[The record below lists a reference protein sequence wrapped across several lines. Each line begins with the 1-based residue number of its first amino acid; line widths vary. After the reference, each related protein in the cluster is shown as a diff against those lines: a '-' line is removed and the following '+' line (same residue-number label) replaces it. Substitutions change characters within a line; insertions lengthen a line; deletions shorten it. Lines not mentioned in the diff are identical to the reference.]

1 MKYDVF
7 ISYSRKDYVDN
18 QGNVMED
25 SPVNRIIQFL
35 DKKNI
40 SYWVDKEGIYSG
52 REFVEVLANAIV
64 DSKMVI
70 FVSSKNS
77 NSSIYTTGEVFE
89 AIENKRLIIPVK
101 IDNSQYN
108 PKFKLLLR
116 PLDFIDYSKVDALS
130 DLLRAIE
137 KEKEIINQKEEEEK
151 RKLKE
156 LEEQKNL
163 AAIKNEIKEC
173 AGEVQKLMTT
183 RQMLLSSI
191 YKKLQAINIVEKEC
205 PVCKSK
211 CQIETEYCQTCGWY
225 FPALS
230 NVEWLD
236 VPVDKS
242 ALTMART
249 KWENAYDQSEGQQTI
264 VALQAEN
271 ANLKETQV
279 QLNRKRQKTLEDIAS
294 LERERKEMASEINIL
309 QEKNYA
315 LTREYTILFEE
326 KDAKIAEVQ
335 KICEEL
341 KTDNY
346 LLKVKIDNMRCLN
359 EDLEREKFE
368 LQAQIAALNESQ
380 AKLEDSEANNM
391 ANPLKKSNE
400 KKATQ
405 KEELSF
411 VSSFKDCFDK
421 HHPLTSVML
430 CLAIVGCAIAALV
443 SLRIYIGR
451 PQYHDESLLFAL
463 YMLDMS
469 FVNYLIFKFNK
480 WIWIVAVVL
489 CPPNAVLF
497 ALLFLLKKNGKNSYY
512 YLKNNT

>member
-35 DKKNI
+35 DEKNI

-137 KEKEIINQKEEEEK
+137 KEKEIIHQKEEEEK

-163 AAIKNEIKEC
+163 AAIKTEVKEC

-191 YKKLQAINIVEKEC
+191 YKKLRAINVVEKEC

-230 NVEWLD
+230 NIEWLD
-236 VPVDKS
+236 VQVDKS

-264 VALQAEN
+264 ATLKAEN

-279 QLNRKRQKTLEDIAS
+279 QLNRKHQKTLEDIAS
-294 LERERKEMASEINIL
+294 LERERDTLMKERQQL
-309 QEKNYA
+309 QDEN
-315 LTREYTILFEE
+315 
-326 KDAKIAEVQ
+326 D
-335 KICEEL
+335 
-341 KTDNY
+341 Y
-346 LLKVKIDNMRCLN
+346 L
-359 EDLEREKFE
+359 
-368 LQAQIAALNESQ
+368 
-380 AKLEDSEANNM
+380 
-391 ANPLKKSNE
+391 E
-400 KKATQ
+400 KKIVEFQ
-405 KEELSF
+405 RESEHSYNKLSF
-411 VSSFKDCFDK
+411 LSSFKDCFDK
-421 HHPLTSVML
+421 HHPLTSVLL
-430 CLAIVGCAIAALV
+430 CLAVVVFALVGLMVSIAAPDIAAPDHV
-443 SLRIYIGR
+443 EYV
-451 PQYHDESLLFAL
+451 YTAL
-463 YMLDMS
+463 YMFAMS
-469 FVNYLIFKFNK
+469 FVNYQIFKFNK

-489 CPPNAVLF
+489 CSPNAVLF

>member
-1 MKYDVF
+1 
-7 ISYSRKDYVDN
+7 
-18 QGNVMED
+18 MED

-35 DKKNI
+35 DEKNI
-40 SYWVDKEGIYSG
+40 SYWVDKDGIYSG
-52 REFVEVLANAIV
+52 HEFVEVLANAIV
-64 DSKMVI
+64 DPKMVI

-156 LEEQKNL
+156 LEELKNL

-191 YKKLQAINIVEKEC
+191 YKKLRAINVVEKEC

-230 NVEWLD
+230 NIEWLD
-236 VPVDKS
+236 VQVDKS

-249 KWENAYDQSEGQQTI
+249 KWENAYNQSEGQQTI
-264 VALQAEN
+264 ATLKAEN

-279 QLNRKRQKTLEDIAS
+279 QLNRKHQKTLEDIAS
-294 LERERKEMASEINIL
+294 LERERDTLMKERQQL
-309 QEKNYA
+309 QDENNDLK
-315 LTREYTILFEE
+315 
-326 KDAKIAEVQ
+326 KKIAELQ
-335 KICEEL
+335 
-341 KTDNY
+341 
-346 LLKVKIDNMRCLN
+346 N
-359 EDLEREKFE
+359 EV
-368 LQAQIAALNESQ
+368 NNT
-380 AKLEDSEANNM
+380 ANIFIE
-391 ANPLKKSNE
+391 SNE
-400 KKATQ
+400 KKDTQ
-405 KEELSF
+405 KEQMSF
-411 VSSFKDCFDK
+411 VSSFKDSFDK
-421 HHPLTSVML
+421 HHPLTSVLL
-430 CLAIVGCAIAALV
+430 CLAIVVFALVGLMVSIAAPDIAAPDHV
-443 SLRIYIGR
+443 EYV
-451 PQYHDESLLFAL
+451 YTAL
-463 YMLDMS
+463 YMFAMS
-469 FVNYLIFKFNK
+469 FVNYQIFKFNK

-489 CPPNAVLF
+489 CSPNAVLF
-497 ALLFLLKKNGKNSYY
+497 ALLFLLKKDGKNSYY
-512 YLKNNT
+512 YLKNTDNG

>member
-35 DKKNI
+35 DEKNI

-137 KEKEIINQKEEEEK
+137 KEKEIIHQKEEDEK
-151 RKLKE
+151 RKRKE

-163 AAIKNEIKEC
+163 AAIKTEVKEC

-191 YKKLQAINIVEKEC
+191 YKKLRAINVVEKEC

-211 CQIETEYCQTCGWY
+211 CQIEIEYCQTCGWY

-230 NVEWLD
+230 NIEWLD
-236 VPVDKS
+236 VQVDKS

-249 KWENAYDQSEGQQTI
+249 KWESAYDQSEGQQTI
-264 VALQAEN
+264 ATLKAEN

-279 QLNRKRQKTLEDIAS
+279 QLNRKHQKTLEDIAS
-294 LERERKEMASEINIL
+294 LERERDTLMKERQQL
-309 QEKNYA
+309 QDENNDLK
-315 LTREYTILFEE
+315 
-326 KDAKIAEVQ
+326 KKIAELQ
-335 KICEEL
+335 
-341 KTDNY
+341 
-346 LLKVKIDNMRCLN
+346 N
-359 EDLEREKFE
+359 EV
-368 LQAQIAALNESQ
+368 NNT
-380 AKLEDSEANNM
+380 ANIFIEF
-391 ANPLKKSNE
+391 NE
-400 KKATQ
+400 KKDTQ
-405 KEELSF
+405 KEQMSF

-430 CLAIVGCAIAALV
+430 CLAVVVFALVGLMVSIAAPDIAAPDHV
-443 SLRIYIGR
+443 EYV
-451 PQYHDESLLFAL
+451 YTAL
-463 YMLDMS
+463 YMFAMS
-469 FVNYLIFKFNK
+469 FVNYQIFKFNK

-489 CPPNAVLF
+489 CSPNAVLF
-497 ALLFLLKKNGKNSYY
+497 ALLFLLKKDGKNSYY

>member
-7 ISYSRKDYVDN
+7 ISYSRKDYVDD

-35 DKKNI
+35 DEKNI

-137 KEKEIINQKEEEEK
+137 KEKEIIHQKEEDEK
-151 RKLKE
+151 RKRKE

-163 AAIKNEIKEC
+163 AAIKTEVKEC

-191 YKKLQAINIVEKEC
+191 YKKLQAINVVDKEC

-230 NVEWLD
+230 NIEWLD
-236 VPVDKS
+236 VQVDKS

-249 KWENAYDQSEGQQTI
+249 KWESAYDQSEGQQTI
-264 VALQAEN
+264 ATLKAEN

-279 QLNRKRQKTLEDIAS
+279 QLNRKHQKTLEDIAS
-294 LERERKEMASEINIL
+294 LERERDTLMKERQLL
-309 QEKNYA
+309 QDQY
-315 LTREYTILFEE
+315 
-326 KDAKIAEVQ
+326 D
-335 KICEEL
+335 
-341 KTDNY
+341 Y
-346 LLKVKIDNMRCLN
+346 L
-359 EDLEREKFE
+359 
-368 LQAQIAALNESQ
+368 
-380 AKLEDSEANNM
+380 
-391 ANPLKKSNE
+391 E
-400 KKATQ
+400 KKIVEFQ
-405 KEELSF
+405 RESEHSYNKLSF

-430 CLAIVGCAIAALV
+430 CLAVVVFALVGLMVSIVAPDIAAPDHV
-443 SLRIYIGR
+443 EYV
-451 PQYHDESLLFAL
+451 YTAL
-463 YMLDMS
+463 YMFAMS
-469 FVNYLIFKFNK
+469 FVNYQIFKFNK

-489 CPPNAVLF
+489 CSPNAVLF

>member
-1 MKYDVF
+1 
-7 ISYSRKDYVDN
+7 
-18 QGNVMED
+18 MED

-35 DKKNI
+35 DEKNI

-137 KEKEIINQKEEEEK
+137 KEKEIIHQKEEEEK

-163 AAIKNEIKEC
+163 AAIKTEVKEC

-191 YKKLQAINIVEKEC
+191 YKKLRAINVVEKEC

-230 NVEWLD
+230 NIEWLD
-236 VPVDKS
+236 VQVDKS

-264 VALQAEN
+264 ATLKAEN

-279 QLNRKRQKTLEDIAS
+279 QLNRKHQKTLEDIAS
-294 LERERKEMASEINIL
+294 LERERDTLMKERQQL
-309 QEKNYA
+309 QDEN
-315 LTREYTILFEE
+315 
-326 KDAKIAEVQ
+326 D
-335 KICEEL
+335 
-341 KTDNY
+341 Y
-346 LLKVKIDNMRCLN
+346 L
-359 EDLEREKFE
+359 
-368 LQAQIAALNESQ
+368 
-380 AKLEDSEANNM
+380 
-391 ANPLKKSNE
+391 E
-400 KKATQ
+400 KKIVEFQ
-405 KEELSF
+405 RESEHSYNKLSF
-411 VSSFKDCFDK
+411 LSSFKDCFDK
-421 HHPLTSVML
+421 HHPLTSVLL
-430 CLAIVGCAIAALV
+430 CLAVVVFALVGLMVSIAAPDIAAPDHV
-443 SLRIYIGR
+443 EYV
-451 PQYHDESLLFAL
+451 YTAL
-463 YMLDMS
+463 YMFAMS
-469 FVNYLIFKFNK
+469 FVNYQIFKFNK

-489 CPPNAVLF
+489 CSPNAVLF

>member
-35 DKKNI
+35 DEKNI

-52 REFVEVLANAIV
+52 REFVEVLANAIA

-137 KEKEIINQKEEEEK
+137 KEKEIIHQKEEEEK

-163 AAIKNEIKEC
+163 AAIKTEVKEC

-191 YKKLQAINIVEKEC
+191 YKKLRAINVVEKEC

-230 NVEWLD
+230 NIEWLD
-236 VPVDKS
+236 VQVDKS

-264 VALQAEN
+264 ATLKAEN

-279 QLNRKRQKTLEDIAS
+279 QLNRKHQKTLEDIAS
-294 LERERKEMASEINIL
+294 LERERDTLMKERQQL
-309 QEKNYA
+309 QDEN
-315 LTREYTILFEE
+315 
-326 KDAKIAEVQ
+326 D
-335 KICEEL
+335 
-341 KTDNY
+341 Y
-346 LLKVKIDNMRCLN
+346 L
-359 EDLEREKFE
+359 
-368 LQAQIAALNESQ
+368 
-380 AKLEDSEANNM
+380 
-391 ANPLKKSNE
+391 E
-400 KKATQ
+400 KKIVEFQ
-405 KEELSF
+405 RESEHSYNKLSF
-411 VSSFKDCFDK
+411 LSSFKDCFDK
-421 HHPLTSVML
+421 HHPLTSVLL
-430 CLAIVGCAIAALV
+430 CLAVVVFALVGLMVSIAAPDIAAPDHV
-443 SLRIYIGR
+443 EYV
-451 PQYHDESLLFAL
+451 YTAL
-463 YMLDMS
+463 YMFAMS
-469 FVNYLIFKFNK
+469 FVNYQIFKFNK

-489 CPPNAVLF
+489 CSPNAVLF